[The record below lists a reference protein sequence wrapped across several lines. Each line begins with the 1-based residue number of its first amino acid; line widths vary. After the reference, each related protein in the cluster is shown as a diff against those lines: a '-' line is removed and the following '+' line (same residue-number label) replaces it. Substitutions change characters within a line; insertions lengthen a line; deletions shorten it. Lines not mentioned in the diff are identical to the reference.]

1 MSIAFIKSVFEGVL
15 KIALFLGYVILCSR
29 MEEMK
34 RVFMYHGAEHKTIF
48 CYEADE
54 ELLDERNGELHPDAQ
69 GDSGAVVGRNAVR
82 ELLNS
87 GMPVDKILV
96 SGREGSVVALIAQAK
111 EKKIPV
117 VDADSAD
124 WTVRAPAGT
133 AEFADGTYN
142 VYMYR
147 YKAKLAPDTETSDV
161 ITAAYMAPEL
171 DYQNGKFV
179 MNGTVIENYTPGEK
193 IEIYV
198 AAQAIQADGF
208 EDYDSA
214 LNNFTTHP
222 WAN

>member
-1 MSIAFIKSVFEGVL
+1 MKKKL
-15 KIALFLGYVILCSR
+15 LTIAL
-29 MEEMK
+29 
-34 RVFMYHGAEHKTIF
+34 
-48 CYEADE
+48 
-54 ELLDERNGELHPDAQ
+54 
-69 GDSGAVVGRNAVR
+69 
-82 ELLNS
+82 
-87 GMPVDKILV
+87 
-96 SGREGSVVALIAQAK
+96 VVALIAIMVSGTLAYFTAEDEATNTFTIGSVEIEVVEDFEEPK
-111 EKKIPV
+111 NMIPVVTPDESDPNYIDKDARVKNTGKNDAYVQMYVAIPKAMDDVKAFIV
-117 VDADSAD
+117 VDADSED

-147 YKAKLAPDTETSDV
+147 YKVKLAPDTETSDV

-179 MNGTVIENYTPGEK
+179 MNGTVIEDYIPGEK

-222 WAN
+222 WTN

>member
-1 MSIAFIKSVFEGVL
+1 MKKKL
-15 KIALFLGYVILCSR
+15 LTIAL
-29 MEEMK
+29 
-34 RVFMYHGAEHKTIF
+34 A
-48 CYEADE
+48 
-54 ELLDERNGELHPDAQ
+54 
-69 GDSGAVVGRNAVR
+69 
-82 ELLNS
+82 
-87 GMPVDKILV
+87 
-96 SGREGSVVALIAQAK
+96 VALIAIMVSGTLAYFTAEDEATNTFTIGSVEIEVVEDFEEPETMLPVVEVNENDPNYIDKDARVKNTGKNDAYVQMYVA
-111 EKKIPV
+111 IPKAMDDVKAFIV

-147 YKAKLAPDTETSDV
+147 YKAKLAPGTETSDV

-208 EDYDSA
+208 NGYDAA

-222 WAN
+222 WTN